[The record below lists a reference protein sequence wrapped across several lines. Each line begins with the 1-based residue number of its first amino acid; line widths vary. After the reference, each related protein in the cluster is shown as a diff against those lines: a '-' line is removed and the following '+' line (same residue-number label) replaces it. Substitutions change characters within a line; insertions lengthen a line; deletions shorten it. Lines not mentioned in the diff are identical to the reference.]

1 MKLIS
6 KLLAF
11 IAINLIFFV
20 SAALAIP
27 PIQRLTLN
35 NSASAYLIETKVL
48 PIIDIEVIIDA
59 GSRYDPPNKTGLA
72 ALTASLLNL
81 GIQSGKKIISEAAIA
96 DEIADLGASLSVMAS
111 GERATMRIRSLSR
124 ADLRQR
130 VVELGATIL
139 AHPRFE
145 AKIVER
151 EKQRLIAQLLDAETK
166 PEYILERQ
174 FKKAVF
180 RDYPLGSSAT
190 AQSIA
195 QIQVSDLKQFH
206 QLFYRSDRITVNLV
220 GDIDRQEATQ
230 IAQAL
235 LLQLAATGPD
245 IAPLPKL
252 TESPVESAS
261 ARVTQIAFDA
271 QQTHIAMGMTA
282 IPRNDPDYFPLLVG
296 NYVLG
301 GGGFVSRLMNEVR
314 EKRGLAYSVSSYFI
328 PGKNVGIFQ
337 AGLQTRNDQAGL
349 ALGVMRETIAR
360 FINEGPSAADLVA
373 AKANLSN
380 GYPLRIDSN
389 RKLLDNL
396 SSITWNNLP
405 LDTLETWTK
414 QIEAITVEQVRQ
426 AFQKHLAMNR
436 MQTVVV
442 GASITAP
449 K

>member
-1 MKLIS
+1 MKLIT

-11 IAINLIFFV
+11 IVVNIIFFV
-20 SAALAIP
+20 SVALAIP
-27 PIQRLTLN
+27 PIQTLTLN
-35 NSASAYLIETKVL
+35 NGARAYLIQTNVL
-48 PIIDIEVIIDA
+48 PIIDIEVTIDA
-59 GSRYDPPNKTGLA
+59 GARYDPPNKTGLA
-72 ALTASLLNL
+72 ELTASLLSL
-81 GIQSGKKIISEAAIA
+81 GVQSGQKMISEAAIA

-130 VVELGATIL
+130 IVELGATIL

-151 EKQRLIAQLLDAETK
+151 EKQRLIASLLEAETK
-166 PEYILERQ
+166 PEYILERR

-180 RDYPLGSSAT
+180 RSYPLGSSAT

-206 QLFYRSDRITVNLV
+206 QLFYRGDRITVNLV

-235 LLQLAATGPD
+235 LLQLAATGPA
-245 IAPLPKL
+245 INPLPKL
-252 TESPVESAS
+252 TESPIEPAS
-261 ARVTQIAFDA
+261 TRETQITFDT

-328 PGKNVGIFQ
+328 PGKNIGIFQ
-337 AGLQTRNDQAGL
+337 AGLQTRNDQASL

-360 FINEGPSAADLVA
+360 FINEGPSATDLVA

-405 LDTLETWTK
+405 LDTLDTWTK
-414 QIEAITVEQVRQ
+414 QIEAVTVEQVRQ

-442 GASITAP
+442 GASVASP